1 MKKIILSIGIIL
13 SALSCSDNEQSQSIN
28 TENAT
33 IYYDPSGIDNCV
45 YTLKMDNEKYYS
57 TEHLDNEFRE
67 NNLRV
72 KISYRKTEKELNC
85 GFSGNL
91 TIIEIETIKKLE

>member
-1 MKKIILSIGIIL
+1 MKKLILSIGIIIF
-13 SALSCSDNEQSQSIN
+13 ALSCSDNEQNQNII

-33 IYYDPSGIDNCV
+33 IYYDSSSIDNCV

-72 KISYRKTEKELNC
+72 KISYRKTEKKLNC
-85 GFSGNL
+85 GFSGDL
-91 TIIEIETIKKLE
+91 TIIELETIKKIE